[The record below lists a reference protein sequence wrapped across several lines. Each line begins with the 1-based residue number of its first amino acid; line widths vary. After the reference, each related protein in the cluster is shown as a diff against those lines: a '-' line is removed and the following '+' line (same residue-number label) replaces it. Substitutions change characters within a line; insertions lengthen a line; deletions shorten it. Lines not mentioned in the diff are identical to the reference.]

1 MRKCVLN
8 TAPTEQMGYGIISFF
23 CVLAPEGMNAI
34 VFGRDKGKRS
44 ERFLLARK
52 MDRQKIIF
60 SLLASS
66 KKKGDCHFTKNKVVT
81 FRVVLLRD
89 VHHVMYDT
97 HREKHYIA
105 TK

>member
-1 MRKCVLN
+1 MAVFL
-8 TAPTEQMGYGIISFF
+8 FF

-34 VFGRDKGKRS
+34 VFGGEGGEIRRL
-44 ERFLLARK
+44 LLA
-52 MDRQKIIF
+52 QKIYRPEDYF
-60 SLLASS
+60 LSLTARREMT
-66 KKKGDCHFTKNKVVT
+66 CHFTKNKVVT

>member
-1 MRKCVLN
+1 M
-8 TAPTEQMGYGIISFF
+8 T
-23 CVLAPEGMNAI
+23 
-34 VFGRDKGKRS
+34 
-44 ERFLLARK
+44 
-52 MDRQKIIF
+52 
-60 SLLASS
+60 
-66 KKKGDCHFTKNKVVT
+66 CHFTKNKVVT